1 MPLSYLEKKF
11 RQKLTKPHQRIFI
24 YMITNNLNRKENI
37 QLANSF
43 VKSIEKFPVE
53 LIRIQLSFDY
63 FDAEFSSVKE
73 QEIINLTEQIPDLL
87 LKNFQKKNEKIG
99 LVLFPDFDWDSDQF
113 IHKVGVNYILV
124 GYGLKD
130 RLEMVKQTM
139 NDFVKKNIGGDLKVV
154 FLPVN
159 SSEDVFLEIFPVQFE
174 AVLRNVEWFFSINM
188 YPSFYS
194 RSLFNFL
201 IAPLIIFKPIRNK
214 LND

>member
-1 MPLSYLEKKF
+1 
-11 RQKLTKPHQRIFI
+11 
-24 YMITNNLNRKENI
+24 MITNNLNRKENI
-37 QLANSF
+37 KLANSF

-53 LIRIQLSFDY
+53 VIRIQLSFDY
-63 FDAEFSSVKE
+63 FESEFTTITE
-73 QEIINLTEQIPDLL
+73 QEILKLTEQIPDLL
-87 LKNFQKKNEKIG
+87 IKNFQKKNDKIG

-139 NDFVKKNIGGDLKVV
+139 NDFVKKNIGGDLKIV

-174 AVLRNVEWFFSINM
+174 AVLRNVDWFFSINM

-194 RSLFNFL
+194 CSLFNFL
-201 IAPLIIFKPIRNK
+201 IPPLKICK
-214 LND
+214 